1 MYIYKYISK
10 ASDRALA
17 QCLPGPITMHWH
29 SCGACRAHRF
39 TFLSCWCCTTGNIV
53 LYVRSC
59 SVLGVVKEEV
69 VREVF
74 EANHTQEGCV
84 QMTLYTSKLCMHA
97 RGASTYTHAH
107 RLRAGKLIRTS
118 TMTNQILR

>member
-1 MYIYKYISK
+1 MGH
-10 ASDRALA
+10 AE
-17 QCLPGPITMHWH
+17 PIDSH
-29 SCGACRAHRF
+29 S
-39 TFLSCWCCTTGNIV
+39 SPGNIV

-97 RGASTYTHAH
+97 STYTHAH
-107 RLRAGKLIRTS
+107 TCAQVAGGKTYTYFNNDQS
-118 TMTNQILR
+118 NS